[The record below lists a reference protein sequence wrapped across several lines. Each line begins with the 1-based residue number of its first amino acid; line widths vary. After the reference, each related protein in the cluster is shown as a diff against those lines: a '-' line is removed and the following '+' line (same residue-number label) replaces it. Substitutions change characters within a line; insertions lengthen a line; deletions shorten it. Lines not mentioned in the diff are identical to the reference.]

1 MDDNNPNSE
10 TPYGQ
15 PEGGAATAARMK
27 LSEKAA
33 EAKEKFA
40 DLGRKTVDNIDESR
54 KSTASALEQTAAK
67 LHSGAGQLSGAT
79 RTAADQLSGVAH
91 GTADKLQAAADYI
104 RATDLRAMGEDVKG
118 LVKRYPG
125 PALAAAAVLGF
136 VVARSLRRD

>member
-1 MDDNNPNSE
+1 MEIDALANRPPECRTLENGKGPVIAWPRTQKRSNTMDDNNPNSE

-54 KSTASALEQTAAK
+54 KSTASALEQTAA
-67 LHSGAGQLSGAT
+67 
-79 RTAADQLSGVAH
+79 
-91 GTADKLQAAADYI
+91 
-104 RATDLRAMGEDVKG
+104 
-118 LVKRYPG
+118 
-125 PALAAAAVLGF
+125 
-136 VVARSLRRD
+136 